1 MSSARSSSI
10 RRRLFEYSDKIEGE
24 ERQGEDCGADRE
36 LVFNANLWF
45 PIVRDLSRAGLGYFT
60 IMVTTSLRSRQE
72 TVPAPISL
80 SVITPIYNEEKNIP
94 ILVDQLLAVLHTLQ
108 KPFEIIAI
116 NDGSRDGSLA
126 ELRKQASL
134 HPELK
139 VVDFRRNYGQT
150 AAIMAGIDH
159 ASGDIIVSIDADLQ
173 NDPHDIPAL
182 LAKLDEG
189 FDVVSG
195 WRKDRQDE
203 AFRRNFFSRVAN
215 WVISSISGVRLHD
228 YGCTLKAY
236 RSDVVKDVRLYGEM
250 HRFIPIYASWM
261 GAKVVDMP
269 VRHHARRHGY
279 SNYGLERILKV
290 VLDLIVVKFLDRYM
304 VKPIYVFGGF
314 GILSLFFGVVSFGA
328 MIVLKIVDNISM
340 ISTPL
345 PLVTVMAVMTGIS
358 SILMGLLAEML
369 VRTYFESQQ
378 RTNYHVRERI
388 NFERAT

>member
-1 MSSARSSSI
+1 MAI
-10 RRRLFEYSDKIEGE
+10 TALAPKNEAA
-24 ERQGEDCGADRE
+24 Q
-36 LVFNANLWF
+36 
-45 PIVRDLSRAGLGYFT
+45 
-60 IMVTTSLRSRQE
+60 
-72 TVPAPISL
+72 APISL

-94 ILVDQLLAVLHTLQ
+94 ILVDQLLEVLERLK

-126 ELRKQASL
+126 ELRKQAAL
-134 HPELK
+134 HSELK

-159 ASGDIIVSIDADLQ
+159 AKGDVIISIDADLQ
-173 NDPHDIPAL
+173 NDPQDIPNL

-290 VLDLIVVKFLDRYM
+290 ILDLIVVKFLDRYM

-314 GILSLFFGVVSFGA
+314 GILSLFFGAASFVA
-328 MIVLKIVDNISM
+328 MIVLKVVDNISM

-345 PLVTVMAVMTGIS
+345 PLVTVMAVMTGVS

-388 NFERAT
+388 NFDRAE

>member
-1 MSSARSSSI
+1 MAI
-10 RRRLFEYSDKIEGE
+10 T
-24 ERQGEDCGADRE
+24 
-36 LVFNANLWF
+36 
-45 PIVRDLSRAGLGYFT
+45 DLRP
-60 IMVTTSLRSRQE
+60 RQE
-72 TVPAPISL
+72 AIDHPVFL

-94 ILVDQLLAVLHTLQ
+94 ILIDRLLEVLLTLQ
-108 KPFEIIAI
+108 KSFEIIAI

-126 ELRKQASL
+126 ELRKQAAL

-159 ASGDIIVSIDADLQ
+159 ANGDVIISIDADLQ
-173 NDPHDIPAL
+173 NDPQDIPNL

-195 WRKDRQDE
+195 WRNDRQDE
-203 AFRRNFFSRVAN
+203 AFRRNFLSRVAN
-215 WVISSISGVRLHD
+215 RVISTISGVRLHD

-236 RSDVVKDVRLYGEM
+236 RSDVIKNVRLYGEM

-269 VRHHARRHGY
+269 VRHYARRHGR
-279 SNYGLERILKV
+279 SNYGLERVLKV
-290 VLDLIVVKFLDRYM
+290 ILDLIVVKFFDRYM

-314 GILSLFFGVVSFGA
+314 GILSLAFGTVSFVA

-369 VRTYFESQQ
+369 VRAYFESQQ

-388 NFERAT
+388 NFERVE

>member
-1 MSSARSSSI
+1 MAI
-10 RRRLFEYSDKIEGE
+10 TALAPQNEAA
-24 ERQGEDCGADRE
+24 Q
-36 LVFNANLWF
+36 
-45 PIVRDLSRAGLGYFT
+45 
-60 IMVTTSLRSRQE
+60 
-72 TVPAPISL
+72 APIFL

-94 ILVDQLLAVLHTLQ
+94 ILVDQLLEVLERLK

-126 ELRKQASL
+126 ELRKQAAL
-134 HPELK
+134 HSELK

-159 ASGDIIVSIDADLQ
+159 ANGDVIISIDADLQ
-173 NDPHDIPAL
+173 NDPQDIPHL

-195 WRKDRQDE
+195 WRKERQDE
-203 AFRRNFFSRVAN
+203 AFRRNFFSQTAN

-236 RSDVVKDVRLYGEM
+236 RSDVVKNVRLYGEM

-269 VRHHARRHGY
+269 VRHHARRHGH

-290 VLDLIVVKFLDRYM
+290 ILDLIVVKFLDRYM

-314 GILSLFFGVVSFGA
+314 GILSLFFGAVSFVA
-328 MIVLKIVDNISM
+328 MIVLKVVDNISM

-345 PLVTVMAVMTGIS
+345 PLVTVMAVMTGVS

-388 NFERAT
+388 NFDRAE